1 MELSRLNLKFNQKNH
16 DKINKTLQ
24 DATPYAKDKLLN
36 LVVPLCENLHSEF
49 ANFVL
54 KRAVA
59 GEILE
64 RLLTFDL
71 SLKELIDTYFI
82 PYKEAT
88 SDISNLWII
97 DEKLAYPY
105 QRMNGL
111 QEDYFYVYQDDN
123 TQSYICLLYTS
134 DAADE

>member
-1 MELSRLNLKFNQKNH
+1 MHFVVAVALRNTRFTTSVPVSQITVVTAVEWLFV
-16 DKINKTLQ
+16 
-24 DATPYAKDKLLN
+24 
-36 LVVPLCENLHSEF
+36 VVPLCENLHSEF

-71 SLKELIDTYFI
+71 SLDELIDKYFV

-88 SDISNLWII
+88 SDVSNLWII
-97 DEKLAYPY
+97 DENLAYPY
-105 QRMNGL
+105 QRISLL
-111 QEDYFYVYQDDN
+111 QDNYF
-123 TQSYICLLYTS
+123 
-134 DAADE
+134 